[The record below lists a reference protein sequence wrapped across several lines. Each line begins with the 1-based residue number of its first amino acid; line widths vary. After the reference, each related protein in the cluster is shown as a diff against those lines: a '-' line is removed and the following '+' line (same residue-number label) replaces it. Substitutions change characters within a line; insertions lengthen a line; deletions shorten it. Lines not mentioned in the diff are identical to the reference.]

1 MQTVFIGADHWG
13 FELKNQLIEHLHE
26 QNIRVEDMG
35 NMIQDPED
43 DYTTYAKAVA
53 QAVLQNPAE
62 FKGIVICGSGIG
74 VSMMANRFK
83 GIRAGLC
90 QSPEAAKHGRAN
102 DDINVLALAS
112 SYITTE
118 DAEQIVDAFL
128 TTSFIEKE
136 KYIRR
141 SRELDEQLPH
151 GPSDT
156 SIASI
161 DSP

>member
-1 MQTVFIGADHWG
+1 MV
-13 FELKNQLIEHLHE
+13 
-26 QNIRVEDMG
+26 
-35 NMIQDPED
+35 QDPED

-112 SYITTE
+112 SYNTTE
-118 DAEQIVDAFL
+118 EAEQIVDAFL
-128 TTSFIEKE
+128 NTSFTQKE
-136 KYIRR
+136 KYLRR
-141 SRELDEQLPH
+141 SRELDEAVAH

-156 SIASI
+156 STTLM